1 MFLGLYLIILAY
13 ISYNC
18 RSRDPELQLH
28 CKNIGFNSN
37 GHLHVQERLCKP
49 FLSKITKDE
58 MVQALFSFT
67 AQDDDEVSFNAGD
80 WITVLDK
87 TNDDWWK
94 GQVHGCVG
102 IFPRNYVSSP
112 ALNKT

>member
-1 MFLGLYLIILAY
+1 MTLSCNYTVKTLVSI
-13 ISYNC
+13 C
-18 RSRDPELQLH
+18 
-28 CKNIGFNSN
+28 
-37 GHLHVQERLCKP
+37 HLHVQECLCKP

-87 TNDDWWK
+87 TNEDWWK

-112 ALNKT
+112 TLNKT